1 MSNLVGIDLG
11 TTNSCIAVYA
21 DGRAQI
27 LCNPEGQLT
36 TPSVVTFA
44 EDGAVLVGA
53 PARRQAI
60 MKPQRT
66 ITDVKRLVGRRFN
79 SPQIDI
85 LRSISPY
92 AIVKADN
99 GDAWVQVGD
108 NRYSPP
114 EVQSHI
120 LERLRVA
127 AEHVRGAEVSG
138 AVVTVPAYFDE
149 PQRQATRDAATIA
162 GLDVARILNEPTAA
176 ALAYG
181 LGHAHGKVLAVV
193 DLGGGTY
200 DVTIMIVEDG
210 VFEVLATTGDMLLGG
225 QDFDRSLALT
235 LAHEIDR
242 EHGIDVFS
250 DPVAAQRLISEAE
263 ETKKLLTELDRVT
276 VGLPFLA
283 IGSSGPI
290 SLQRVV
296 TRAEFEHLTDAL
308 IARLI
313 EPCRKALADAK
324 LGTEQIDEVLLV
336 GGMTRCPAVRRRITE
351 LFGRKPSMGVNPDEA
366 VALGAA
372 LESAILTGDISD
384 SVLID
389 VVPHTIGL
397 RVSGNKMAP
406 LVRRSTPL
414 PTRITKTF
422 STTHDDQ
429 PYVEL
434 VVLQGDYSEASRN
447 RQLSTV
453 RLEDLPAGPSGSVRV
468 SVTFMVDASGLLSVA
483 ARESLT
489 GKQTNVRV
497 VAESGLA
504 AAEVARLTVTRRLAA
519 QRSQ

>member
-1 MSNLVGIDLG
+1 VSSLVGIDLG

-27 LCNPEGQLT
+27 LRNPEGQLT

-60 MKPQRT
+60 MNPQST

-79 SPQIDI
+79 SPQIET
-85 LRSISPY
+85 LRGITPY

-99 GDAWVQVGD
+99 GDAWVRVGEQTL
-108 NRYSPP
+108 SPP

-127 AEHVRGAEVSG
+127 AERVRGFGISE

-162 GLDVARILNEPTAA
+162 GIDVARILNEPTAA

-181 LGHAHGKVLAVV
+181 LARAQGKVLAVV

-200 DVTIMIVEDG
+200 DVTIMTVEDG
-210 VFEVLATTGDMLLGG
+210 VFEVMATTGDMLLGG
-225 QDFDRSLALT
+225 QDFDRSLALM
-235 LAHEIDR
+235 LAEEIDR
-242 EHGIDVFS
+242 EHSIDVFS

-263 ETKKLLTELDRVT
+263 ETKKLLTELDKVT

-283 IGSSGPI
+283 MGANGPI
-290 SLQRVV
+290 NVQRVV
-296 TRAEFEHLTDAL
+296 TRGEFEQLTQPL
-308 IARLI
+308 IERLI
-313 EPCRKALADAK
+313 EPCRKALSYASI
-324 LGTEQIDEVLLV
+324 GTEQVDEVLLV
-336 GGMTRCPAVRRRITE
+336 GGMTRCPAVRTCVAGF
-351 LFGRKPSMGVNPDEA
+351 FGRKPSMGVNPDEA

-372 LESAILTGDISD
+372 LESGILSGDIDD

-397 RVSGNKMAP
+397 RVSGNRMAP

-434 VVLQGDYSEASRN
+434 IILQGEYSEATRN
-447 RQLSTV
+447 RHLSTV
-453 RLEDLPAGPSGSVRV
+453 RLEDIPSGPSGSVRIG
-468 SVTFMVDASGLLSVA
+468 VTFMVDASGLLSVT
-483 ARESLT
+483 ARETAT
-489 GKQTNVRV
+489 GNETAVRV
-497 VAESGLA
+497 VAESGLPRS
-504 AAEVARLTVTRRLAA
+504 EVARLTVERRLAA
-519 QRSQ
+519 KNRP